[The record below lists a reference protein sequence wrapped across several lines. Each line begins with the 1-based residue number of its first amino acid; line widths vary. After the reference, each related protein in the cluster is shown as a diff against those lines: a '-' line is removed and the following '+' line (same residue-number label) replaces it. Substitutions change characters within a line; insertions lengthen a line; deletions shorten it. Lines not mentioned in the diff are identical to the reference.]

1 MNNTNIQEEASLQEQ
16 INIMNRKLDLV
27 LEEIQLQR
35 QRRQEVED
43 LVTDLQY
50 VGNDMF
56 KSTVNELD
64 HYGVELD
71 TEALK
76 DLFFRLIRN
85 LGTMNELLDKAESMN
100 DLLKDIEPVVTQ
112 MGMDGIKK
120 MHELE
125 QRGYFEF
132 LGELSNVADNVIT
145 HFSKEDVKLLAENVV
160 TILETVK
167 NLTQPDML
175 HSINNAV
182 MVYKNLDVG
191 IIEEY
196 SVWRVM
202 KEMRTPEMKKG
213 IGFLIAFLK
222 NMSKDKNSKT

>member
-1 MNNTNIQEEASLQEQ
+1 MKNNTTHENVGLQEQ
-16 INIMNRKLDLV
+16 INAMNQKLDLV
-27 LEEIQLQR
+27 LEEIQRQK

-56 KSTVNELD
+56 KSTVDELD

-76 DLFFRLIRN
+76 GLFFRFIRN
-85 LGTMNELLDKAESMN
+85 VGTMIELLDKAESIN
-100 DLLKDIEPVVTQ
+100 DLTKDLEPVITQ

-132 LGELSNVADNVIT
+132 FNELSNVADNIIT
-145 HFSKEDVKLLAENVV
+145 NFSAEDVKLLAENVV

-175 HSINNAV
+175 QAINNAV
-182 MVYKNLDVG
+182 LVYKNLD
-191 IIEEY
+191 IQDIEEY
-196 SVWRVM
+196 SIWRVM
-202 KEMRTPEMKKG
+202 KETRTAEMKKG
-213 IGFLIAFLK
+213 IGFLVTFLK
-222 NMSKDKNSKT
+222 NISKEQNINQ